1 MKKIAL
7 LLVMLMLFT
16 SVPVFAE
23 DAEQGS
29 DVFDYSQ
36 DFSGGK
42 PNDGIFY
49 IVSGYCPV
57 DNGVLKTKAE
67 TPGVWLDLKVQSSL
81 IKGNSVYAEVTANIL
96 GDLSFRMSTAS
107 SDGAEN
113 SYIEFD
119 GTDGIVKTANGRKLA
134 KFSTGNNKIGIN
146 INYANKTADIYLGGS
161 PIALGIDWDVSDIKS
176 VHYRWK
182 RLTGT
187 NGIYPTIDDVI
198 VTCNAE
204 KLKGDVTPNEYVANS
219 FTSIS
224 RNDIPVTKTG
234 GTENYDKNK
243 LRFKTVSGLENGYY
257 YDFKNKTTPYVYA
270 KFKAEILANT
280 VLKFGIK
287 NTYDTN
293 TNNAAST
300 FTDKICITPTS
311 VTDNITKDDGTV
323 IGSYDVSTKGSTP
336 TVELLIDQN
345 EQKCTLWLTGSD
357 NVRTLIAKDI
367 PFAAGNV
374 SKLYIGWDSSADGL
388 YPGIIS
394 LTLCG
399 SKKYLPVL
407 SYTQDF
413 QCAEMP
419 SDGVISL
426 VGYSGIENGVL
437 KSRVQS
443 SDNVGVLLNKN
454 AIIPDGMYLGVKATF
469 KHSVS
474 FKLTSVSGGEESV
487 FVTFNGDDGK
497 IYDADSKVIG
507 TFDNSKSEVT
517 RKIEFY
523 SLGGKGAL
531 VVDGKLISSE
541 ISSDAKSADSVG
553 LKWSNTTSADIRPA
567 MDDIVLTEKSSEIP
581 AYHLVTDPYIDGA
594 KVKIGMLNNDE
605 AKILIIAKYND
616 TAVES
621 VELKE
626 VNANDGIETLSYDY
640 DGGKVFLWNNMTE
653 IRPLA
658 SAIGE

>member
-23 DAEQGS
+23 DAELSS

-42 PNDGIFY
+42 PDDDIFY
-49 IVSGYCPV
+49 IVTGFCDV
-57 DNGVLKTKAE
+57 NNGALRTKMNW
-67 TPGVWLDLKVQSSL
+67 TGGWSDLKVESSQ
-81 IKGNSVYAEVTANIL
+81 IKGNNMYAEVTANIL
-96 GDLSFRMSTAS
+96 GDLSFRMSTES

-119 GTDGIVKTANGRKLA
+119 GTDGIVKTANGRKLV

-161 PIALGIDWDVSDIKS
+161 PIALGIDWDASDIKA
-176 VHYRWK
+176 VHYRWH

-187 NGIYPTIDDVI
+187 SDIRPTIDNVI

-204 KLKGDVTPNEYVANS
+204 KLKGDVTPNEYVTDTHTDVDGTFKKTQGYAYISNSKLTMKLDANAEYG
-219 FTSIS
+219 FAY
-224 RNDIPVTKTG
+224 G
-234 GTENYDKNK
+234 FE
-243 LRFKTVSGLENGYY
+243 
-257 YDFKNKTTPYVYA
+257 NKTTPYVYA
-270 KFKAEILANT
+270 KFKADILANT

-287 NTYDTN
+287 NTYDTSSN
-293 TNNAAST
+293 DYAPT
-300 FTDKICITPTS
+300 FTDKICIARTPATN
-311 VTDNITKDDGTV
+311 NITKDDGTV
-323 IGSYDVSTKGSTP
+323 IGSYDVSAKGGSP

-345 EQKCTLWLTGSD
+345 AQKCTLWITGSD
-357 NVRTLIAKDI
+357 SVRTFISKDI

-374 SKLYIGWDSSADGL
+374 SKLYVGWASSADNIRPSIGAV
-388 YPGIIS
+388 
-394 LTLCG
+394 TFCG
-399 SKKYLPVL
+399 SKKYLPTL

-426 VGYSGIENGVL
+426 VDYSYLDGGVL
-437 KSRVQS
+437 RSKVKS

-454 AIIPDGMYLGVKATF
+454 AVIPDDMYLSVKATF

-474 FKLTSVSGGEESV
+474 FKLTSVSGGTESA
-487 FVTFNGDDGK
+487 FVTFSGDDGK

-507 TFDNSKSEVT
+507 TFDNSKPEVA

-553 LKWSNTTSADIRPA
+553 LKWSNTTTADLRPSI
-567 MDDIVLTEKSSEIP
+567 DDIALTEKNSEIP
-581 AYHLVTDPYIDGA
+581 DYHLVTDPYIDGA

-616 TAVES
+616 NEISS
-621 VELKE
+621 VEPKE
-626 VNANDGIETLSYDY
+626 INANAGIETLSYDY

-658 SAIGE
+658 IAIGE